1 MEKEKQKLV
10 GYIIYD
16 TFTYKVSMDYGKT
29 YEKKISNPEMRRKV
43 YNTLGMAQG
52 ALENIKKCYDSNAYI
67 IPVYADPIDLDKMEK
82 DYIELKKSIE
92 D

>member
-16 TFTYKVSMDYGKT
+16 TFTYKVSMDYGET
-29 YEKKISNPEMRRKV
+29 YEKKISHPEMRRKV
-43 YNTLGMAQG
+43 YSTLGMAQE
-52 ALENIKKCYDSNAYI
+52 AMENIKKCYNSNAYI
-67 IPVYADPIDLDKMEK
+67 VPVYADLSDLDEVKR
-82 DYIELKKSIE
+82 DYNELKKSIE